1 MSLEDLFGSETFFM
15 TIIFMLGIVFVGMFF
30 SIFFKAHAE
39 NEKNSGMPVEKK
51 HAKIVTKRYVMDSP
65 KLGSLILF
73 EFDDGSRKEISVNAQ
88 AASIIAENDTGIV
101 TYQGTKFIG
110 FERDTNK

>member
-1 MSLEDLFGSETFFM
+1 MGFNKSKFSNFFVS
-15 TIIFMLGIVFVGMFF
+15 MLIPMALIMFIGMFF
-30 SIFFKAHAE
+30 SVFFKAHAE